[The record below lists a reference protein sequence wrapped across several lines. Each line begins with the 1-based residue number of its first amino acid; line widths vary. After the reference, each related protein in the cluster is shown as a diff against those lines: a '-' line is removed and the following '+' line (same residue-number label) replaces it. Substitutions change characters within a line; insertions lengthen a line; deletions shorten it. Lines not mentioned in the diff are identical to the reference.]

1 MIYGEE
7 SLTFKWRDRK
17 EYLFST
23 EGISSVGGADE
34 EEDRFLAIL
43 NEDCGNSNLQ
53 LNFIGFK

>member
-1 MIYGEE
+1 M
-7 SLTFKWRDRK
+7 TFKWRDRK
-17 EYLFST
+17 ESLFST